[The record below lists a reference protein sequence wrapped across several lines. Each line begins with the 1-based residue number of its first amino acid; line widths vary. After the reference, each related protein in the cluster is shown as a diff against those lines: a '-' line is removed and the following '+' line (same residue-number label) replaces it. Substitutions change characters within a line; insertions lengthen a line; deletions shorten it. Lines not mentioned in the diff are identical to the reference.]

1 MQLVPTITAKSKKQ
15 NGYMA
20 VTRKEPEPCEYKED
34 TCTNG
39 ENKKDNLEMILNPM
53 SELIKKTLQGLP
65 WWRSG

>member
-1 MQLVPTITAKSKKQ
+1 
-15 NGYMA
+15 MA